1 MIKDCYIIDF
11 SYEVEDNKPLIYIW
25 CIDKEG
31 NRSLVIEENFRPYF
45 YAILEDNANVD
56 RIIEEI
62 KKTSNSAS
70 PITNIESLEKKYY
83 GNPVKVLRI
92 QTVIPAYIR
101 IYRDQISKIKGIK
114 EVVEADIRFYMRY
127 SIDKNL
133 KPFTWF
139 KADVEELPNNGKFR
153 VNKVYLLKNILE
165 TYEDNPP
172 NLKIMAFDIEVF
184 NKYGSPNPRRDPVI
198 IIGVWTEEGG
208 KQFVTEDDD
217 LKTIRQFSNFVLDY
231 DPDIILGYNSN
242 RFDWPY
248 LIERTKLRNVK
259 LDIGRKINS
268 EPTQGTYGHYSIVGR
283 LNVDLFGFA
292 MGIEEVKVKS
302 LDNIADYLGI
312 LPKSQRVNLE
322 WYEIPEYW
330 QDEKKRKILLQYNL
344 DDAKSTYLL
353 KDAFLPFGEQITA
366 ITGLP
371 LDQLSMASVGYR
383 VEWLL
388 MREAFVY
395 NEIIPNRIER
405 EYETYKGG
413 LVIPPKPGIHQN
425 VYVLDFSS
433 MYPSIMIK
441 YNIGPDTLVKG
452 ECDDCWVAP
461 EVGHKFRKSPD
472 GFYKTILQKLVE
484 ERKQVKDKL
493 KSVSDDYEKRRLDE
507 RQRALK
513 IMANAFYG
521 YMGWLSARW
530 YSKEGAEAVTA
541 WGRQT
546 ISEVAKLV
554 ESKGFEVIYGDTD
567 SVFVK
572 ANDES
577 KINEIVKE
585 IIEKFGLDIKI
596 DKMYEKIFFTEN
608 KKRYAGITKEGK
620 IDIVGFEAIRGDWCD
635 LAKNIQK
642 DVIEKVLTSSVDNAV
657 KLVRDTIMKLR
668 RKEFNIEDLIIWKS
682 LDKDIE
688 DYDVDAPHVNAAKKA
703 IKAGYA
709 IFKGGKIGYII
720 VKGNTKISQRAEPY
734 FLVKD
739 KSRIDIDY
747 YIDRQI
753 VPSALRILEQFGITE
768 TTLKNSGINI
778 MDFFN
783 KK

>member
-1 MIKDCYIIDF
+1 MIQDYYIIDF
-11 SYEVEDNKPLIYIW
+11 SYDVEDNKPLIYIW
-25 CIDKEG
+25 CVDKEG
-31 NRSLVIEENFRPYF
+31 NRVVVLEKNFRPYF
-45 YAILEDNANVD
+45 YAVLDDNPD
-56 RIIEEI
+56 IEKITDEI
-62 KKTSNSAS
+62 KKLSTPAS
-70 PITNIESLEKKYY
+70 PITNIDQLERKYY

-92 QTVIPAYIR
+92 ETIIPAYIR
-101 IYRDQISKIKGIK
+101 IYRDQVSKIKGIK

-139 KADVEELPNNGKFR
+139 KADVEEIPNEKFR
-153 VNKVYLLKNILE
+153 VKKVYELKNILE
-165 TYEDNPP
+165 TYEDKPP
-172 NLKIMAFDIEVF
+172 DLKIMAFDIEVF

-198 IIGVWTEEGG
+198 IIGVWTDEGE
-208 KQFVTEDDD
+208 KQFITDDDD
-217 LKTIRQFSNFVLDY
+217 LKTIREFSNFVLNH

-248 LIERTKLRNVK
+248 LLERTKLRNVK

-292 MGIEEVKVKS
+292 MSIEEVKVKS

-312 LPKSQRVNLE
+312 LPKTQRVNLE
-322 WYEIPEYW
+322 WYQIPEYW
-330 QDEKKRKILLQYNL
+330 TDDKKRKILLQYNL
-344 DDAKSTYLL
+344 DDVKSTYLL
-353 KDAFLPFGEQITA
+353 KDAFLPFGEQITT

-388 MREAFVY
+388 MREAFFY
-395 NEIIPNRIER
+395 NEIIPNRVER
-405 EYETYKGG
+405 EYESYKGG
-413 LVIPPKPGIHQN
+413 LVIPPKPGIHEK

-452 ECDDCWVAP
+452 ECDNCWVAP

-484 ERKQVKDKL
+484 ERKEVKSKL
-493 KSVSDDYEKRRLDE
+493 KEVENEYERRRLDE

-521 YMGWLSARW
+521 YMGWLGARW

-541 WGRQT
+541 WGRET

-554 ESKGFEVIYGDTD
+554 QSEGFEVIYGDTD
-567 SVFVK
+567 SVFITAK
-572 ANDES
+572 DES
-577 KINEIVKE
+577 KINNIVKE
-585 IIEKFGLDIKI
+585 IIDKFGLDIKI
-596 DKMYEKIFFTEN
+596 DKEYEKIFFTEN

-642 DVIEKVLTSSVDNAV
+642 DVIVKVLTSSIDDAV
-657 KLVRDTIMKLR
+657 KLVRETIMKLR
-668 RKEFNIEDLIIWKS
+668 RREFNIEDLVIWKS
-682 LDKDIE
+682 LDKDINE
-688 DYDVDAPHVNAAKKA
+688 YNVDAPHVNAAKKA
-703 IKAGYA
+703 MKAGYA
-709 IFKGGKIGYII
+709 IFKGGKIGYIV
-720 VKGNTKISQRAEPY
+720 VKGNGKISQRAEPY
-734 FLVKD
+734 FMVKD

-753 VPSALRILEQFGITE
+753 VPSTLRILEQFGITE
-768 TTLKNSGINI
+768 NTLKNTGINI